1 LDNIYSVSEVLD
13 LTKEVAKA
21 DEVNDTEVGDFI
33 EKAKGEDLVLARIP
47 MTSAQSAT
55 KKIVEHTNDFIRK
68 DVEEKG
74 TFKISDTVF
83 HSVSPYKYKV
93 MELPNFVRWL
103 VGDIGDDKI
112 ADLCAV
118 LGASFVPKLRGL
130 DAIAERRGSTPQAI
144 RDTFL
149 HREIEDKKKLLIIN
163 CSSASAPKWAQ
174 NMEDGER
181 YEPA

>member
-1 LDNIYSVSEVLD
+1 
-13 LTKEVAKA
+13 
-21 DEVNDTEVGDFI
+21 
-33 EKAKGEDLVLARIP
+33 
-47 MTSAQSAT
+47 
-55 KKIVEHTNDFIRK
+55 
-68 DVEEKG
+68 
-74 TFKISDTVF
+74 
-83 HSVSPYKYKV
+83 

-163 CSSASAPKWAQ
+163 CSSASAPKSAQ